1 MCGILGIF
9 GSELSEK
16 DLRSKL
22 IECSKMLRHRG
33 PDWSGYEIVSV
44 SEKRKHGI
52 GHERLSIID
61 PESGAQPLFSR
72 DGQVIL
78 SANGEIYNYQELLS
92 DEEPLTGS
100 DCESIIPLYMKK
112 GADFLNDLRGMFA
125 FFIYDKRDDSF
136 FVARDHVGIIPLYIG
151 WGDDGSVWI
160 SSEMKALVQGC
171 RSLRAF
177 PPGHSY
183 SSKTG
188 DFTQWYN
195 PVWRTLKEHP
205 TQRVDL
211 ARLRESFT
219 TAVVRRMMTD
229 VPWGVLLSGGL
240 DSSLVASVAC
250 RHVRDHPDSGRFSAF
265 PRIHSF
271 SVGLAGSPDIKAA
284 KEVADFLGTVHHSYV
299 YTVQEGLDAIREVV
313 RMIETYDTTTI
324 RASTPMFLMSRKI
337 KAMGVKMV
345 LSGEG
350 ADELLGGYLYFHKA
364 PNGQEFFEETRDK
377 VLALHQFDC
386 ARANKSTASW
396 GVEAR
401 VPFLDVDFIEEA
413 MMTNPEDKMVAP
425 GKIEKYIMRKAFD
438 TPEDV
443 YLPQHILYRQKE
455 QFSDGVGYN
464 WIDELRAKAAEE
476 VTDEQFKHRANRFPR
491 DPPATKEAYLY
502 RKIFE
507 EFFPTP
513 AAAETVPMGKSIACS
528 TARALEWDESFKNRA
543 DCSGRA
549 IGGVHD
555 DAYGDEFEVGADGA
569 KKATG
574 VAHAT
579 EA

>member
-9 GSELSEK
+9 GSELPEK

-188 DFTQWYN
+188 DFTQWY
-195 PVWRTLKEHP
+195 
-205 TQRVDL
+205 
-211 ARLRESFT
+211 
-219 TAVVRRMMTD
+219 
-229 VPWGVLLSGGL
+229 
-240 DSSLVASVAC
+240 
-250 RHVRDHPDSGRFSAF
+250 
-265 PRIHSF
+265 
-271 SVGLAGSPDIKAA
+271 
-284 KEVADFLGTVHHSYV
+284 
-299 YTVQEGLDAIREVV
+299 
-313 RMIETYDTTTI
+313 
-324 RASTPMFLMSRKI
+324 
-337 KAMGVKMV
+337 
-345 LSGEG
+345 
-350 ADELLGGYLYFHKA
+350 
-364 PNGQEFFEETRDK
+364 
-377 VLALHQFDC
+377 
-386 ARANKSTASW
+386 
-396 GVEAR
+396 
-401 VPFLDVDFIEEA
+401 
-413 MMTNPEDKMVAP
+413 
-425 GKIEKYIMRKAFD
+425 
-438 TPEDV
+438 
-443 YLPQHILYRQKE
+443 
-455 QFSDGVGYN
+455 
-464 WIDELRAKAAEE
+464 
-476 VTDEQFKHRANRFPR
+476 
-491 DPPATKEAYLY
+491 
-502 RKIFE
+502 
-507 EFFPTP
+507 
-513 AAAETVPMGKSIACS
+513 
-528 TARALEWDESFKNRA
+528 
-543 DCSGRA
+543 
-549 IGGVHD
+549 
-555 DAYGDEFEVGADGA
+555 
-569 KKATG
+569 
-574 VAHAT
+574 
-579 EA
+579 